1 MMKLWIARVVV
12 NVSCALVQVIGG
24 RIDWE
29 RDHVNING
37 SATCRSVS
45 GLDCD
50 LSCGSISV
58 VVSGAVRSAARL
70 VVV

>member
-29 RDHVNING
+29 RDHVYIYG

-50 LSCGSISV
+50 LSCGKL
-58 VVSGAVRSAARL
+58 GAGPAPVL
-70 VVV
+70 V

>member
-29 RDHVNING
+29 RDHVYIYG

-50 LSCGSISV
+50 LSCGNW
-58 VVSGAVRSAARL
+58 GAGPAPVL
-70 VVV
+70 V